1 MSEVT
6 AIPEPATVPT
16 AARRGRG
23 RRLLRLVALML
34 VTLFLVVTLASL
46 VYNLATRGRAEPAMS
61 LYGGPFVMVDGHRV
75 AYRSWGASGS
85 PVVLLGGFVVP
96 SGVWGPV
103 GTLLGR
109 DHRVVAIDMPPFGYS
124 ERRGPYTL
132 AGWVALLQKTERA
145 LGIERPVVVGHSLG
159 AATAVASALADPAGV
174 QGIVLLDGD
183 ALAGGN
189 GWAARLAL
197 EPYVTSAYRLL
208 AGWDWLFRRLLT
220 TGYGR
225 PGVRASDADVSEWQ
239 RPFRVE
245 GTQAGLLSLARQGIV
260 GLRLEDLRRV
270 RTPSLVVWGADDSF
284 DSVAAGRASARALR
298 APFVL
303 IPRAGH
309 LSMVVAPAAVARSVE
324 RVARG
329 SSSVAN
335 GAPG

>member
-1 MSEVT
+1 VT
-6 AIPEPATVPT
+6 AIPEPAEAPKTP
-16 AARRGRG
+16 RRGRL
-23 RRLLRLVALML
+23 RLLLRVVALTL
-34 VTLFLVVTLASL
+34 ASLFLVVTLTSFA
-46 VYNLATRGRAEPAMS
+46 YNLGTRGRSQPATS
-61 LYGGPFVMVDGHRV
+61 LYGGPFVKVDGHRV
-75 AYRSWGASGS
+75 AYRSWGTTGS

-96 SGVWGPV
+96 STVWGGV
-103 GTLLGR
+103 GRMLGR

-132 AGWVALLQKTERA
+132 AGWVSLLQKTERA

-159 AATAVASALADPAGV
+159 AATAVAAALADPRAV
-174 QGIVLLDGD
+174 RGIVLLDGD

-197 EPYVTSAYRLL
+197 DPYVTSAYRLL
-208 AGWDWLFRRLLT
+208 TGWDWLFRRLLT

-225 PGVRASDADVSEWQ
+225 PGVRASAADIAAWQ

-260 GLRLEDLRRV
+260 GLRLQDLRRV

-284 DSVAAGRASARALR
+284 DSVSAGRASAKALG

-324 RVARG
+324 RIARG
-329 SSSVAN
+329 S
-335 GAPG
+335 

>member
-1 MSEVT
+1 
-6 AIPEPATVPT
+6 VPT
-16 AARRGRG
+16 AARGGR
-23 RRLLRLVALML
+23 RRLLRIVALAL
-34 VTLFLVVTLASL
+34 LALFLVVTLASFA
-46 VYNLATRGRAEPAMS
+46 YNLATRGRLEPATR
-61 LYGGPFVMVDGHRV
+61 LYAGPFVMVDGHRV
-75 AYRSWGASGS
+75 AYRAWGTKGP

-96 SGVWGPV
+96 SAVWGPV
-103 GTLLGR
+103 GTLLAR

-132 AGWVALLQKTERA
+132 AGWVTLLQETERA

-159 AATAVASALADPAGV
+159 AATAVAAALADPEAV
-174 QGIVLLDGD
+174 RGIVLLDGD

-189 GWAARLAL
+189 GWVARLAL

-208 AGWDWLFRRLLT
+208 TGWDWLVRRLLT
-220 TGYGR
+220 SGYGR
-225 PGVRASDADVSEWQ
+225 AGVRPTNADVAEWQ

-260 GLRLEDLRRV
+260 GLRLEDLRRL

-324 RVARG
+324 RIARG
-329 SSSVAN
+329 S
-335 GAPG
+335 